1 MADRVLWT
9 GEHLRLEI
17 GRQILFNDA
26 SFSIND
32 GERVALVGRNGCG
45 KSTLM
50 KIIAGLD
57 TLSAGEITM
66 AKNIRIAY
74 MPQDFTLDP
83 DATVRSVAAEGVQYF
98 TGMLKRY
105 QELPASSPEHE
116 RLEHLLTYHNAWDT
130 TNKIETILAK
140 LNLND
145 AEKKCSLL
153 SGGERRRVMLARSI
167 IAEPDLLLLDEPT
180 NHLDVDAKDSLKK
193 ALQEY
198 RGSILLICHEPEFY
212 EDVVDEVWDMSQW
225 TTKIF

>member
-1 MADRVLWT
+1 MTGAQMADRVLWT

-74 MPQDFTLDP
+74 MPLDFTLDP
-83 DATVRSVAAEGVQYF
+83 YATVRSVAAVGFQYF
-98 TGMLKRY
+98 TGML
-105 QELPASSPEHE
+105 
-116 RLEHLLTYHNAWDT
+116 
-130 TNKIETILAK
+130 
-140 LNLND
+140 
-145 AEKKCSLL
+145 
-153 SGGERRRVMLARSI
+153 
-167 IAEPDLLLLDEPT
+167 
-180 NHLDVDAKDSLKK
+180 
-193 ALQEY
+193 
-198 RGSILLICHEPEFY
+198 
-212 EDVVDEVWDMSQW
+212 
-225 TTKIF
+225 